1 MHNTI
6 KMSRHSIQTIL
17 MVVMVCNIYA
27 LQTQMFRQ
35 IQVIK
40 FDLLSEATLTKLKC
54 FHHCQTIQDCQ
65 GVQYNFGQCWFYTNL
80 MFTHGNEPLDGLEKV
95 WINEKADELYQRKA
109 QCLKITKKSHLNF
122 SMLAFSTNFCPIK
135 IDLSSNTV

>member
-17 MVVMVCNIYA
+17 IVVMMVCNNHA

-40 FDLLSEATLTKLKC
+40 FDLISEAKLTKYQC
-54 FHHCQTIQDCQ
+54 FHHCLTIQDCQ
-65 GVQYNFGQCWFYTNL
+65 GVQYNLGKCWFYTNL
-80 MFTHGNEPLDGLEKV
+80 MFTHGNEPLDGLEKI

-109 QCLKITKKSHLNF
+109 QCLKITKKSLIF
-122 SMLAFSTNFCPIK
+122 
-135 IDLSSNTV
+135 